1 MYNAIAKAAQ
11 DRGLKLRIAACF
23 AQETTGVEQPL
34 ALADVH
40 MWRLAAQ
47 WGAEYQYALDS
58 DVENPGEQ
66 ENVITD
72 QMILSAVQATVLSQQ
87 EGQHV

>member
-1 MYNAIAKAAQ
+1 MTMYNAIAKAAQ

-47 WGAEYQYALDS
+47 WGPNTS
-58 DVENPGEQ
+58 S
-66 ENVITD
+66 
-72 QMILSAVQATVLSQQ
+72 LSTAMLRTLVSARMSSPTK
-87 EGQHV
+87 